1 MFAKSKRMANLTST
15 FEHLHT
21 DLAETL
27 VACRAHPDS
36 NAVHRLRT
44 STRRIEALL
53 RKVLDDHPRA
63 TRLRGKIKRALQQLR
78 KVRRAA
84 GPVRDLDVQRK
95 LVAEITEKSRIV
107 ESIEHR
113 NELSG
118 ECKVLDDCLHRRR
131 KQSAAKLIKILKVAE
146 PTLERALEQ
155 IPDAMANMHETSPF
169 KTARRLVLDNSL
181 DLNDVSGD
189 RLHRYRKRT
198 KAARYLAE
206 MQKNSPLAQRLA
218 KRLKRVLDDIGR
230 WHDLMLLGQEAKVVL
245 RKHSI
250 LTQAIKAE
258 RNRALSVA
266 THSAGTMHQSR

>member
-1 MFAKSKRMANLTST
+1 
-15 FEHLHT
+15 
-21 DLAETL
+21 
-27 VACRAHPDS
+27 
-36 NAVHRLRT
+36 
-44 STRRIEALL
+44 L

-113 NELSG
+113 KELSG

-131 KQSAAKLIKILKVAE
+131 KQSTAKLIKILKVAE
-146 PTLERALEQ
+146 PTLERALEDV
-155 IPDAMANMHETSPF
+155 PDAMANMHETSPF

-181 DLNDVSGD
+181 DLNDVSGE

-206 MQKNSPLAQRLA
+206 MQKKSPLAQRLA

-230 WHDLMLLGQEAKVVL
+230 WHDLMLLAQEAKVIL
-245 RKHSI
+245 RKRSI

-258 RNRALSVA
+258 RNHALSVA
-266 THSAGTMHQSR
+266 IHSAGTMHQSR